1 MVDFCW
7 VNEKIG
13 KTLTDRMRMVYTGE
27 EGQVSFTSHV
37 WRMLFEIRGLLLG
50 AARRGMTW
58 REFILD
64 LGLHTVEEI
73 VEVPEK
79 VTTTDLFFLRSMDQE
94 TTNIP
99 YLLAQ
104 YLFSHAEGRKSR
116 AKMSRGHFIG
126 CLAEHFGL
134 VSDEGLMGL
143 SVIARV
149 LSIMD
154 LHELFKLNICVRL
167 GDTWDWVASGLERQ
181 PIATAGTPEV
191 AEGAPNVDEDAQAV
205 PAPI

>member
-1 MVDFCW
+1 MLDFAGLTG
-7 VNEKIG
+7 EMG
-13 KTLTDRMRMVYTGE
+13 ETLTDRMRMVYTGE

-37 WRMLFEIRGLLLG
+37 WRMLFEIRGLGRVAGLTEG
-50 AARRGMTW
+50 V
-58 REFILD
+58 ILD
-64 LGLHTVEEI
+64 LGLINTVGWKGEI
-73 VEVPEK
+73 VPEK

-126 CLAEHFGL
+126 SLAEHFGL